1 MGLNAR
7 NMKKQSLS
15 HQPLLA
21 DLVDMESPSAVFD
34 EVSFVATL
42 IAPQMDPSTLTNAF
56 SLTTSLYSGLW
67 PSERACNTNFH
78 DLRHIMDTLLAMVR
92 LIHGAIISGHRIAPR
107 HAFVG
112 LVAAMAHDAG
122 YIQDIKDG
130 VGTGAKY
137 TAVHVRRSVEH
148 IERYGK
154 RYGLKPS
161 EIEPC
166 QKIILC
172 TDLDIDPSS
181 VEFGSQTYRTLGK
194 ILAVAD
200 LIGQM
205 ADRIY
210 LEKLFYLFREFE
222 EGHVQGYY
230 DEMDMFKKSMTFF
243 DTANHRISKQLDG
256 LDRLAAAHFRVR
268 WDIPQNLYQDAIE
281 KHRHYLAHILS
292 QTKCDPGKYLRRNQI
307 VQNLKN
313 GPSSNG

>member
-1 MGLNAR
+1 
-7 NMKKQSLS
+7 MKKQLS
-15 HQPLLA
+15 SNRPLLA
-21 DLVDMESPSAVFD
+21 DLVDMESPRAVFD
-34 EVSFVATL
+34 EVSFIATL

-56 SLTTSLYSGLW
+56 SFTASLYSGLW
-67 PSERACNTNFH
+67 PSERACNTHFH
-78 DLRHIMDTLLAMVR
+78 DLRHITDTLLAMVR

-107 HAFVG
+107 NAFVG

-166 QKIILC
+166 QKIIQC
-172 TDLDIDPSS
+172 TDLEIDPSS
-181 VEFGSQTYRTLGK
+181 VVFESQAFRTLGK

-222 EGHVQGYY
+222 EGRVEGYC
-230 DEMDMFKKSMTFF
+230 DEMDMFKKSLTFF
-243 DTANHRISKQLDG
+243 DTANDRISNQLDG

-268 WDIPQNLYQDAIE
+268 WDIPHNLYKDAIE
-281 KHRHYLAHILS
+281 RHRHYLAHILS
-292 QTKCDPGKYLRRNQI
+292 QTTCNPGKYLRRNQI
-307 VQNLKN
+307 VRNLKKE
-313 GPSSNG
+313 PSSNG